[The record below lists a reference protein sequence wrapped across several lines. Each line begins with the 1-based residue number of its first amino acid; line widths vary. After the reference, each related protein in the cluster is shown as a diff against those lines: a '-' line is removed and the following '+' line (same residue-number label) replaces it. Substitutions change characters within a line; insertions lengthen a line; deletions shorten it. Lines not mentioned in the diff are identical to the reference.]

1 MPKWTEVI
9 AGVIEIIAGIA
20 LYAIDGRIGFPSFLI
35 MLGGYH
41 IGKGLYKED

>member
-1 MPKWTEVI
+1 MGRWTEVI
-9 AGVIEIIAGIA
+9 FGVIEIIAGIA

>member
-1 MPKWTEVI
+1 MGKWTEVI
-9 AGVIEIIAGIA
+9 FGVIEIIAAIA
-20 LYAIDGRIGFPSFLI
+20 LYAIDGRIGFPTFLF